1 MSGALHRNFY
11 NCLLKGCTALGVFF
25 SFRLLL
31 PAGFVW
37 VLENPE
43 FHCDN
48 SRTGKSWKKVAGPG
62 KFLKSVTPKYK
73 NMKCIAASKEN

>member
-1 MSGALHRNFY
+1 M
-11 NCLLKGCTALGVFF
+11 
-25 SFRLLL
+25 

-48 SRTGKSWKKVAGPG
+48 SRTGKSWKMVAGPG

-73 NMKCIAASKEN
+73 KMKCIAASEKN